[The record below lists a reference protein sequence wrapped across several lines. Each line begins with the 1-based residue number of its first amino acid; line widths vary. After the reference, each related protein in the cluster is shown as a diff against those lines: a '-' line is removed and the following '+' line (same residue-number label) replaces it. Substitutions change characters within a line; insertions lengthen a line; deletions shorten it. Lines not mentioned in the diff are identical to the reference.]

1 MWEDATESQGKREQ
15 GALLVL
21 LVLGRS
27 WAGPSVGSVRREAT
41 RCGTWGGCLTEMQN
55 HRNPRFLWSF
65 PSLGRKG
72 AGTQGYL
79 REGSGVFILHKEN
92 SHFMPFVSPH
102 SWKYLFFFF
111 FLGGGR
117 CGSTLLYLP
126 HRPHRA
132 LLPSETGPWN
142 PNFPRTSEKPSP

>member
-1 MWEDATESQGKREQ
+1 MWEDAKKSQGKREQ

-92 SHFMPFVSPH
+92 SHFMPFVLSLLEI
-102 SWKYLFFFF
+102 SFFVCLF
-111 FLGGGR
+111 LWGWEMWLHTAV
-117 CGSTLLYLP
+117 SAP
-126 HRPHRA
+126 
-132 LLPSETGPWN
+132 
-142 PNFPRTSEKPSP
+142 

>member
-55 HRNPRFLWSF
+55 HRNPRFCGA
-65 PSLGRKG
+65 SLAWAGRG
-72 AGTQGYL
+72 QA
-79 REGSGVFILHKEN
+79 
-92 SHFMPFVSPH
+92 
-102 SWKYLFFFF
+102 
-111 FLGGGR
+111 
-117 CGSTLLYLP
+117 
-126 HRPHRA
+126 HRV
-132 LLPSETGPWN
+132 T
-142 PNFPRTSEKPSP
+142 